1 MPKKNVTSK
10 AACKAPSPA
19 EETHPETSLGA
30 MDVAKLMA
38 VITNSEQRVL
48 ARIDTMDKKVDSKSH
63 ELHKKIDS
71 LSADLKG
78 QIDAVRVDLMAKI
91 ESVSSTCVAQYTR
104 ITSLEDATNAYSDRV
119 VDLQSQVLQ
128 LKEEVTQ
135 A

>member
-38 VITNSEQRVL
+38 VITNSEQTVL
-48 ARIDTMDKKVDSKSH
+48 ARIDTMDKKVDSN
-63 ELHKKIDS
+63 
-71 LSADLKG
+71 A
-78 QIDAVRVDLMAKI
+78 
-91 ESVSSTCVAQYTR
+91 AQYAR